1 MNDKREGRG
10 NACVG
15 GTTKAWDMHAQPDN
29 GIDATCMMQ
38 IVIRDVTAH
47 CHRGSRCKRCATIGR
62 CRHETLATSNQE
74 SDVP

>member
-1 MNDKREGRG
+1 
-10 NACVG
+10 
-15 GTTKAWDMHAQPDN
+15 
-29 GIDATCMMQ
+29 MMQ
-38 IVIRDVTAH
+38 IVIRAVTAH